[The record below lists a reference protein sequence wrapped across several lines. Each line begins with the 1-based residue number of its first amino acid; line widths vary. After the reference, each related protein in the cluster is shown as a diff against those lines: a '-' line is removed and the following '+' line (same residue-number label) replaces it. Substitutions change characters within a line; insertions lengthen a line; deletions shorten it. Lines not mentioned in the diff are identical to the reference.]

1 MATRVEKQRAERVS
15 RLRAKLHGVEAA
27 LSAVRK
33 QVAADLERIERLVA
47 SISAAAIQEEKTTM
61 QSIALSVPFDE
72 FVERLTPRARMALRK
87 CGVEDSNGLGTL
99 SMHRLLEVPNCGRGT
114 ALQIA
119 NLLEE
124 LYGVTLPELE
134 WESLA

>member
-1 MATRVEKQRAERVS
+1 MATRVEKQRAEKVA

-27 LSAVRK
+27 LAAVRK

-47 SISAAAIQEEKTTM
+47 SVSASAIEQERETM
-61 QSIALSVPFDE
+61 QSLALSVPFDE
-72 FVERLTPRARMALRK
+72 FTGWLSLRARKALQK
-87 CGVEDSNGLGTL
+87 CGVTDSGGLVSL
-99 SMHRLLEVPNCGRGT
+99 SMEKLLSVPNCGRGT

-124 LYGVTLPELE
+124 RYGVSLPEIE
-134 WESLA
+134 WVSP

>member
-1 MATRVEKQRAERVS
+1 MTTLVEKQRAEKVS

-27 LSAVRK
+27 LAAVRK

-47 SISAAAIQEEKTTM
+47 SVSAAVIEQERETM
-61 QSIALSVPFDE
+61 QSLALSVPFDE
-72 FVERLTPRARMALRK
+72 FTERLSLRARKALQR
-87 CGVEDSNGLGTL
+87 CGVTDSSGLVSL
-99 SMHRLLEVPNCGRGT
+99 SMERLQSVPNCGRGT

-124 LYGVTLPELE
+124 RYGVALPELE
-134 WESLA
+134 WESLS